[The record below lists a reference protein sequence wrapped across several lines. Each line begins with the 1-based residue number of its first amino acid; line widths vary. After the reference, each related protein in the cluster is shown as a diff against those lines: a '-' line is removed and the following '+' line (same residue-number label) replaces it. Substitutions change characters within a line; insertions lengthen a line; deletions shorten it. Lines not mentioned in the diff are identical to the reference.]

1 MEGGIK
7 KILSHPFNILES
19 DHHWAWKKA
28 HFYTVH
34 YKKISNEV
42 IGRFFKNILSNIK
55 ASSYFNK
62 IVFDV
67 QVLDIETDLA
77 GVVQKGKKYL
87 YFKFNGF
94 KSYYICYCRQCL

>member
-1 MEGGIK
+1 MKLLGDFL
-7 KILSHPFNILES
+7 KIYCQTLRLL
-19 DHHWAWKKA
+19 
-28 HFYTVH
+28 
-34 YKKISNEV
+34 V
-42 IGRFFKNILSNIK
+42 I
-55 ASSYFNK
+55 FNK

-94 KSYYICYCRQCL
+94 KLYYICYCRQCL